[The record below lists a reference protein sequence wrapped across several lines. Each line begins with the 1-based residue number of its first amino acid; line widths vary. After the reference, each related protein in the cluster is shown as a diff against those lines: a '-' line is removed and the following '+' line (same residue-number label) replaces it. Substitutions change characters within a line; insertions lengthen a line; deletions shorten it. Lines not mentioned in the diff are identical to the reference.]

1 MSMKVLVPFVFGVIY
16 INIVEHDILQLSFS
30 PLRFWGHLY
39 HVAIR
44 DELRKGFSPLRFWGH
59 LYHMHGGRLQS
70 FSVLVPFVFGVIYIP
85 SKILNEISIYI
96 IFILIFFDID
106 NLLFIFYHKFFNNQY
121 SKIRFSF
128 FNIFSPK
135 VNSPDKTFI
144 LLN

>member
-1 MSMKVLVPFVFGVIY
+1 MAK
-16 INIVEHDILQLSFS
+16 SFS

-39 HVAIR
+39 QNKELINDIR
-44 DELRKGFSPLRFWGH
+44 K
-59 LYHMHGGRLQS
+59 
-70 FSVLVPFVFGVIYIP
+70 VLVPFVFGVIYIP